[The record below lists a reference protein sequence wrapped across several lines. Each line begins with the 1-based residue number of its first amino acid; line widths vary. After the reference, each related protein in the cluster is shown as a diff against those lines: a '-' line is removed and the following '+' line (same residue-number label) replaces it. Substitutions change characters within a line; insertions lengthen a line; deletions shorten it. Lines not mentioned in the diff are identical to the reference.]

1 MDFAP
6 CPSIYGSGGDFATAC
21 GSYWSGRYRLQ
32 QQKGTK
38 HKLCLNLNLLYVR
51 TITLKKKTHD
61 HKLIIIGFEEI
72 NKVTMYLSV

>member
-21 GSYWSGRYRLQ
+21 RSYWSGRLQ
-32 QQKGTK
+32 QQKGAEAQTMLK
-38 HKLCLNLNLLYVR
+38 FKSLVR
-51 TITLKKKTHD
+51 GNNYIKKKHD